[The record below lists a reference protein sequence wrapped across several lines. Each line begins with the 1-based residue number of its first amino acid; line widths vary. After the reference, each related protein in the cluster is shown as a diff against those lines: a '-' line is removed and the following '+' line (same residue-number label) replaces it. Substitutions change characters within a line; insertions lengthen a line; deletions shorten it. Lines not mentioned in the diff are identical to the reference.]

1 MATVAEAKQVLFY
14 YEANS
19 NEAVRVGVI
28 GVIVGALIPLVGW
41 ALAQWV
47 LRPIFCQDAGSS
59 ACGSSDMIGYYIA
72 AVLVTAVAV
81 PVLASWGVF
90 RGLLVAVSSLV
101 ALWGL
106 QNYMSPLAGGSW
118 LEYGA
123 FSAVLFGLAYVLFYW
138 LMRLRNFG
146 LSLVA
151 ALIVVLI
158 VRWALLTT

>member
-1 MATVAEAKQVLFY
+1 MATVAEARQVLFY
-14 YEANS
+14 HEANR
-19 NEAVRVGVI
+19 NEAIRVGFAGAV
-28 GVIVGALIPLVGW
+28 VGALIPLVGW
-41 ALAQWV
+41 ALTQWV

-72 AVLVTAVAV
+72 TVLVTAVAV
-81 PVLASWGVF
+81 PILASWGVF
-90 RGLLVAVSSLV
+90 RGLLVAVSSAV

-118 LEYGA
+118 LEYGIL
-123 FSAVLFGLAYVLFYW
+123 SAILFGLAYILFYW

-146 LSLVA
+146 LGLVA
-151 ALIVVLI
+151 ALVVVLV